1 MLEVLSITEERT
13 ADNLANK
20 ELYRMILKFRDW
32 AVMHSQGGHDCN
44 FMRLHPMYLQIVEMY
59 GGMPTSILEGLH
71 KVYRN
76 R

>member
-1 MLEVLSITEERT
+1 
-13 ADNLANK
+13 
-20 ELYRMILKFRDW
+20 MILKFRDW

-44 FMRLHPMYLQIVEMY
+44 FMRLHPMYLEIVKMY